1 MTIFYRDGYKGQ
13 LAKTAIFQC
22 PYELHPPN
30 SIYTEFI
37 RLDCLGEMTIRSG
50 YAWDYA
56 SGPTFDA
63 NWMPGHKKAKTPS
76 LIHDCF
82 CQLIRQGLM
91 DDVQD
96 ARKHADKFFYQLLL
110 DRKFWKPRAWL
121 WYRGVRIGAKSNEQ
135 KPKPILEAP

>member
-82 CQLIRQGLM
+82 CQLIRQGHLSSEF
-91 DDVQD
+91 
-96 ARKHADKFFYQLLL
+96 RKPADKWFYQLLL
-110 DRKFWKPRAWL
+110 ERKMWRPRAWV
-121 WYRGVRIGAKSNEQ
+121 WYRGVRLGSKHAQ